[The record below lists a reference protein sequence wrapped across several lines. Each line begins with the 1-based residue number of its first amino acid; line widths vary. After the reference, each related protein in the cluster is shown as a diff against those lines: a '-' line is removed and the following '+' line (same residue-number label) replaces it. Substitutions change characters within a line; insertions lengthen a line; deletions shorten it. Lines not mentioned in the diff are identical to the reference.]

1 MGVIIEGNWQGVVRI
16 KWSAEVENE
25 ALVTHMGSEL
35 ISPLSNYMTLSKL
48 LNLSKP
54 QFPYLGNGT
63 ITVPTL

>member
-1 MGVIIEGNWQGVVRI
+1 MGVIIEGNWQGVVQI

-35 ISPLSNYMTLSKL
+35 ISPLSSYMILSKL

-54 QFPYLGNGT
+54 QFPYLEKGT